1 MTLTP
6 QQTMLNMA
14 RQLLTSTDDHA
25 ADRAAIRDMIDMVRP
40 MVERRTGHAFSES
53 ELEDAIRQLEMAY
66 VVQQGPA
73 IAIVD
78 REIPPDWYVGDL
90 RRPGPF
96 MARYLQKLAED
107 DWPVRSVE
115 ELRDSTARVIELL
128 DNPAREGPWNWRGL
142 VVGDVQSGK
151 TAHYAGVINRAVD
164 AGYRVVI
171 VLAGM
176 HNLLRLQTQQRL
188 ELDFLGFD
196 TSPERQELGQMRAVG
211 VGTIPPALN
220 VGSLTLASPT
230 GDFSVAFARQANFAP
245 LDTPCLFVVKKNA
258 TILRNLNAWIGKL
271 PKEFRAAPLLL
282 IDDEAD
288 QASIDTKDQPTLS
301 DGSFDEDYDP
311 TRINGEIRKMLKS
324 FARSA
329 YVAYTATPF
338 ANILIH
344 DERGATNYGADLFPS
359 TFIFSLTPP
368 DDYFGPAAVFGTTS
382 DGPVGGLPVIR
393 YVPRDEEAW
402 VPEVHDKTLRP
413 RFEFQDELPP
423 SLKEAVRAFL
433 IGCAVRVAR
442 ERPTA
447 HNSMLIHVS
456 RFIDVHDRIHA
467 QVERYLDDVRA
478 RISGRDAAT
487 LADLKALWD
496 ADFVPTREEI
506 AGTVFARGV
515 TDIAWSDVLAV
526 LADSSDRVQVIVS
539 NGRSKA
545 GLDYDRYRETGLS
558 VIAIGGDK
566 LSRGLTLEGLIVSYF
581 LRVSKQYDSLLQMGR
596 WFGYR
601 RGFADICRLYTT
613 ADMEVWFRHVA
624 TASQDLRAEL
634 ARMRIM
640 LQTPKD
646 YGLRVEAHS
655 IMGVTA
661 ANKRRHAVERRT
673 GFAGE
678 GKVQTVMHTT
688 RTPLEHNAGTT
699 DQFLELLGQPEID
712 PPRPSGT
719 GHAAGLLWRSVEGRH
734 VADFLGALS
743 YPPEN
748 VEIEATA
755 LASYVRDQIDHGE
768 LTSWTV
774 FLATGDGRP
783 VDLGSR
789 TIASTIRRPL
799 AKQREAGRYVV
810 KSILNPPDEAIDLSD
825 VEYAE
830 AMRRTTEARALLG
843 DPPPDRPSGVDVRG
857 VRGDRPENG
866 LLILYPLDPKT
877 DGLVDWNG
885 AVIGT
890 VISFPDSAT
899 ANRRIYLENTVLQKE
914 RARR

>member
-1 MTLTP
+1 MNVTPMQTL
-6 QQTMLNMA
+6 LNMA
-14 RQLLTSTDDHA
+14 RQLLTSTDSIP
-25 ADRAAIRDMIDMVRP
+25 DRAAVADTVATVQP
-40 MVERRTGHAFSES
+40 LVERRTAHSFSTEEVS
-53 ELEDAIRQLEMAY
+53 GAVRELELAY

-73 IAIVD
+73 IAVID
-78 REIPPDWYVGDL
+78 RETPPDWYVGEL
-90 RRPGPF
+90 RKPGPF

-107 DWPVRSVE
+107 SWPVRSVE
-115 ELRDSTARVIELL
+115 ELRDSTARVVELL
-128 DNPAREGPWNWRGL
+128 DNPQREGPWNWRGL

-151 TAHYAGVINRAVD
+151 TAHYSGVINRAVD

-176 HNLLRLQTQQRL
+176 HNLLRLQTQKRL

-196 TSPERQELGQMRAVG
+196 TSPECQDLGQMRAVG

-230 GDFSVAFARQANFAP
+230 GDFNVAFARQQNFAP
-245 LDTPCLFVVKKNA
+245 RDTPCLFVVKKNA
-258 TILRNLNAWIGKL
+258 TILSNLNGWIGKL
-271 PKEFRAAPLLL
+271 PQEFRNAPLLL

-288 QASIDTKDQPTLS
+288 QASVDTKDQPTLA

-311 TRINGEIRKMLKS
+311 TRVNGEIRKLLTS
-324 FARSA
+324 FERSA

-344 DERGATNYGADLFPS
+344 DERGAADYGADLFPS

-368 DDYFGPAAVFGTTS
+368 DDYFGPAAVFGTTAE
-382 DGPVGGLPVIR
+382 GPVGGLPIVR
-393 YVPRDEEAW
+393 YVPRADEAW
-402 VPEVHDKTLRP
+402 IPSIHDKSLRP
-413 RFEFQDELPP
+413 RFEFEDRVPP
-423 SLKEAVRAFL
+423 SLEEAVSAFL
-433 IGCAVRVAR
+433 ISCAVRVAR
-442 ERPTA
+442 GYPTA

-467 QVERYLDDVRA
+467 QVERCLDDIRA

-487 LADLKALWD
+487 IANLKALWD
-496 ADFVPTREEI
+496 SDFVPTRAAI
-506 AGTVFARGV
+506 AGTVFDRGIV
-515 TDIAWSDVLAV
+515 DVSWDAVLAI
-526 LADSSDRVQVIVS
+526 LADSSDRIQVIVS

-545 GLDYDRYRETGLS
+545 GLDYERYRDTGLS

-566 LSRGLTLEGLIVSYF
+566 LSRGLTLEGLTVSYF

-601 RGFADICRLYTT
+601 RGFADVCRLYTT
-613 ADMEVWFRHVA
+613 SDMEVWFRHIA

-673 GFAGE
+673 GFGGE
-678 GKVQTVMHTT
+678 GKIQTVMHTA
-688 RTPLEHNAGTT
+688 RAPLERNARVT
-699 DQFLELLGQPEID
+699 DQFVEQLGDPEKG
-712 PPRPSGT
+712 PLRPT
-719 GHAAGLLWRSVEGRH
+719 GGSPALGLLWRNVEGRR
-734 VADFLGALS
+734 VAEYLGSLS

-748 VEIEATA
+748 VEIEAGA
-755 LASYVRDQIDHGE
+755 LAAYITDQMQHQE
-768 LTSWTV
+768 LTRWTV
-774 FLATGDGRP
+774 FLAAGDGKD
-783 VDLGSR
+783 VDIGPHR
-789 TIASTIRRPL
+789 VRCVIRNPL
-799 AKQREAGRYVV
+799 PKQREAGRYVV
-810 KSILNPPDEAIDLSD
+810 KSILNPPDEAIDLTPD
-825 VEYAE
+825 EFAD
-830 AMRRTTEARALLG
+830 ALRRTTEARALAG
-843 DPPPDRPSGVDVRG
+843 DPPPDRPSGVDIRAVRG
-857 VRGDRPENG
+857 RRPETG
-866 LLILYPLDPKT
+866 LLIIYPLDPNRDDLT
-877 DGLVDWNG
+877 DWEGSIV
-885 AVIGT
+885 GT
-890 VISFPDSAT
+890 VVSFPDSVM
-899 ANRRIYLENTVLQKE
+899 ANRRIYLENTVLQRE